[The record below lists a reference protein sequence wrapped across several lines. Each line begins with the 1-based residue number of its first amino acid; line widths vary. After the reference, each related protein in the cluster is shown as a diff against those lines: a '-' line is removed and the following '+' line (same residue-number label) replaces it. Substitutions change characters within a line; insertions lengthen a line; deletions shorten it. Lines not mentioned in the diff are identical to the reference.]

1 MQEVLINSV
10 LKPYGE
16 RIAGKRDYGRRN
28 RWYGRQH
35 GRRWAK
41 LTAAPAAAR
50 LRCSMQE
57 VLINSELKPF
67 GERIECKRD
76 C

>member
-1 MQEVLINSV
+1 M
-10 LKPYGE
+10 
-16 RIAGKRDYGRRN
+16 AGSMVG
-28 RWYGRQH
+28 G
-35 GRRWAK
+35 AK

-67 GERIECKRD
+67 GERLECKRD
-76 C
+76 LLGATEVWQAVW